1 MADTEYLASYA
12 VDIDE
17 AGVARLQRI
26 LEQNNT
32 LAASV
37 TSAFNSASDSIDKF
51 KEKIDVGLSS
61 LYAKSGV
68 AGAVEGARSGITL
81 SLDMTEAN
89 AELDAFVKKASKPV
103 ALTANASGI
112 TSAARSALENVR
124 SMFATT
130 FFLNVTANT
139 NYDSRNSDDDEDR
152 NKFSGK
158 AAFRMSTGGRFT
170 KPTSVEVAEDGDAEY
185 IIPVKKESRALPLL
199 RQLLGEISPEAR
211 MSLLNSAGTATS
223 GVKAST
229 SSIGPAPAP
238 ATQNNS
244 NVSAPVT
251 INVNASGSDATR
263 IGQSVYNTAE
273 RYLLRTMKGALA

>member
-1 MADTEYLASYA
+1 MADQEYLASYA

-32 LAASV
+32 LASSV
-37 TSAFNSASDSIDKF
+37 ASAFNSASDSIDKF

-68 AGAVEGARSGITL
+68 AGAIEGARSGITL

-89 AELDAFVKKASKPV
+89 AELEAFVKKASRPV

-112 TSAARSALENVR
+112 TSAARSALESVR

-211 MSLLNSAGTATS
+211 MSLLNSAGTVTS

-229 SSIGPAPAP
+229 SSIAPAPAP

-251 INVNASGSDATR
+251 INVNASGSDANR